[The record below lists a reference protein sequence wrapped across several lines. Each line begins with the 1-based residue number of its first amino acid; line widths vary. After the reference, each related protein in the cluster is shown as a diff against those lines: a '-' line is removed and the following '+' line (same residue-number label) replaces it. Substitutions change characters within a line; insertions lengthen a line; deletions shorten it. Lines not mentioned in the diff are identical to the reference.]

1 MLENPYANFLNIV
14 QGISQN
20 NNSPCMQI
28 GKVISPPPNIQIQYN
43 GIILDKR
50 ELWINDY
57 LLTGHSRTKQG
68 HIVSATQN
76 SAGGGGYAEYA
87 SHNHAI
93 DNDYTDTDIT
103 TDTDLKAGSYVALM
117 PLECSEDRTT
127 QQYIVL
133 CHIKR
138 ID

>member
-1 MLENPYANFLNIV
+1 MHENPYQNMLNIIKNV
-14 QGISQN
+14 SVN
-20 NNSPCMQI
+20 NNTPSMRI
-28 GKVISPPPNIQIQYN
+28 GQVVSPPPNIQIQYN

-57 LLTGHSRTKQG
+57 LLPSHSRTKQG
-68 HIVSATQN
+68 HIVSATKTA
-76 SAGGGGYAEYA
+76 AGGGGYAEYA
-87 SHNHAI
+87 SHNHSI

-103 TDTDLKAGSYVALM
+103 TDSDLKVGYYVALY
-117 PLECSEDRTT
+117 PLQDSVDNTA